1 MGNLKIRIIP
11 ASLIALIFLNGCGQV
26 GDRVVE
32 DGPQGTLIQYLDA
45 SYRFD
50 LEEAYRHIS
59 SKDKAVR
66 SFAEYRKH
74 REMLRETLEG
84 KVAGKFSYQVQA
96 VDAQDSLAEVTVK
109 IRASDF
115 LGRLGDFAGTA
126 VISILGMLDGRS
138 FDRDPGK
145 KHETGRMLMAA
156 SAKKFRLLKE
166 SDGWKVLLG
175 WKTEKKAKRVFLK
188 REKA

>member
-1 MGNLKIRIIP
+1 MGNLKIRVIL
-11 ASLIALIFLNGCGQV
+11 ASLIALIFLNGCGQI
-26 GDRVVE
+26 GDRVE

-66 SFAEYRKH
+66 SFTEYRRR
-74 REMLRETLEG
+74 REMLRETLAG
-84 KVAGKFSYQVQA
+84 TFAGKFSYQVQT
-96 VDAQDSLAEVTVK
+96 VDAQDSVAEVTVK
-109 IRASDF
+109 IQASDF
-115 LGRLGDFAGTA
+115 LGRLGDFASTA
-126 VISILGMLDGRS
+126 FVSILGMWDGRS
-138 FDRDPGK
+138 FDSAPVKKYKTGK
-145 KHETGRMLMAA
+145 MLMAA
-156 SAKKFRLLKE
+156 SAKKFKLLKE
-166 SDGWKVLLG
+166 SDGWKVFLG